1 MKRLLLLSA
10 LLFVTPAMSQDVT
23 LTVNQIELGLIG
35 KGLNEIP
42 FKEAA
47 PLLNKLQQQ
56 VMEQNKAKEAEA
68 KKAEKPGDNA
78 KPK

>member
-68 KKAEKPGDNA
+68 KKAEKPVDNA